1 MMYAAIIVDIPNKAV
16 SKIFEYE
23 VPESMVSF
31 TKVGHRVLVPFGS
44 RTIQGFIVELKETVD
59 YDTTKLKPIAKLL
72 DIEPVL
78 TPELVELSIY
88 IADYYV
94 DNYIN
99 VIETI
104 LPAALKSNYKKVL
117 VGHDDA
123 AIDWIN
129 ARPKGPE
136 VKYLTKEELKE
147 LRVFIKEERITEETI
162 IKQHTAPKKALA
174 VYAIVDDVNLENA
187 PKQLEL
193 FYEIQAASE
202 PTLMRDLTDRGYSNH
217 LVNEL
222 YKKGYIEKTEVEIE
236 RDPFKNKVFEADKK
250 KALNAEQQE
259 NFNQIKQS
267 IDARQDDIFLLHG
280 ITGSGKTE
288 VYLQAIDVALQNGQE
303 AILLVPEIS
312 LTPQM
317 ANRFKSRFG
326 DDVAVL
332 HSGLSPGE
340 KYDEWRK
347 IKEGRARVSIGARSN
362 IFAPFENL
370 GIIIID
376 EEHETTYKQNE
387 RPHYHAVE
395 VAKVRAKYNR
405 CPIVLGSATPSIE
418 TYARAEKGVYKLLE
432 LTKRAVNQT
441 PIDISVVDMAEEHK
455 RGNISII
462 SDTLQD
468 KIIERIEK
476 EEQIVLLLNRRGY
489 ANFQLCQDCGHVST
503 CPHCDISLTYH
514 KRHQNL
520 MCHYCGYEE
529 TVKKVCAACDSTS
542 VTFRGLGTEQVE
554 EILRDTFN
562 TEVVRMDFDT
572 TKQKGMH
579 EKLLN
584 TFERENI
591 SILLG
596 TQMIAKGLDYP
607 NVTLVGVLNADTM
620 LNLPDFRASERTFQ
634 LLMQVA
640 GRAGRHQ
647 LPGEVVFQTYNKEH
661 YAIQF
666 ATNQDY
672 MGFYR
677 EEMDFR
683 KVARYAPYYFHVLF
697 TISSERMADVIEG
710 AHHVHQTLSQQ
721 MSNTSIIVGPA
732 PSPIERM
739 NKQYRFQILLKYKRE
754 SGLIDVLKALDDH
767 FFETYKAKGLSLKID
782 INPSLIM

>member
-1 MMYAAIIVDIPNKAV
+1 MYAAVIVDIPNKAV
-16 SKIFEYE
+16 SKIFEYV
-23 VPESMVSF
+23 VPESMESY
-31 TKVGHRVLVPFGS
+31 TKVGHRVLVPFGP
-44 RTIQGFIVELKETVD
+44 RTIQGFIVELKTTVS
-59 YDTTKLKPIAKLL
+59 YDTSKLKPIAKLL

-78 TPELVELSIY
+78 TKELIELSMH

-99 VIETI
+99 VIETV

-117 VGHDDA
+117 VAHDDDA
-123 AIDWIN
+123 QAWIDK
-129 ARPKGPE
+129 RPKGPE
-136 VKYLTKEELKE
+136 VKYLTKDELTDLREFLKE
-147 LRVFIKEERITEETI
+147 GRITEDTI
-162 IKQHTAPKKALA
+162 IKQHTAPKKGLA
-174 VYAIVDDVNLENA
+174 VYAVTDDVTLERA

-193 FYEIQAASE
+193 FQEIQAVSE
-202 PTLMRDLTDRGYSNH
+202 PILVRDLTERGYTNQM
-217 LVNEL
+217 VNTL
-222 YKKGYIEKTEVEIE
+222 YKKGYIEKIDVEIE
-236 RDPFKNKVFEADKK
+236 RDPFKNKVFEADHK
-250 KALNAEQQE
+250 KALNEEQQHS
-259 NFNQIKQS
+259 FDRIKQA
-267 IDARQDDIFLLHG
+267 IDNKKDDVFLLHG

-288 VYLQAIDVALQNGQE
+288 VYLQAIDNALNLGQE

-332 HSGLSPGE
+332 HSGLSHGE
-340 KYDEWRK
+340 KFDEWRK

-395 VAKVRAKYNR
+395 VAKVRAKYNN
-405 CPIVLGSATPSIE
+405 CPIILGSATPSIE
-418 TYARAEKGVYKLLE
+418 SFARAQKGVYQLLE

-441 PIDISVVDMAEEHK
+441 PIDISIVDMAEEHK
-455 RGNISII
+455 LGNISII
-462 SDTLQD
+462 SNTLRE
-468 KIIERIEK
+468 KMLERIERK
-476 EEQIVLLLNRRGY
+476 EQTVLLLNRRGY
-489 ANFQLCQDCGHVST
+489 ANFQLCQDCGHVAN
-503 CPHCDISLTYH
+503 CPNCDISLTYH
-514 KRHQNL
+514 KRTQNL
-520 MCHYCGYEE
+520 MCHYCGHEAV
-529 TVKKVCAACDSTS
+529 VKQQCEACDSTS

-554 EILRDTFN
+554 EILRDEFE
-562 TEVVRMDFDT
+562 TEIVRMDFDT

-579 EKLLN
+579 EQLLN
-584 TFERENI
+584 KFEHENI
-591 SILLG
+591 PILLG

-647 LPGEVVFQTYNKEH
+647 KPGEVVFQTYNKEH

-666 ATNQDY
+666 ASNQDY
-672 MGFYR
+672 TGFYE

-697 TISSERMADVIEG
+697 TISSPQMRDVIEG
-710 AHHVHQTLSQQ
+710 AHHVHKTLNSAMSQ
-721 MSNTSIIVGPA
+721 TSIIVGPA
-732 PSPIERM
+732 PSPIERI
-739 NKQYRFQILLKYKRE
+739 NNHYRFQILLKYKRE
-754 SGLIDVLKALDDH
+754 QGMMEVLQKLDDY
-767 FFETYKAKGLSLKID
+767 FFETYKARGLSLKID